1 MSSPAPS
8 GEPVVYVIRHG
19 QTEWSMNGRHT
30 GTTDIALTPTGEDQA
45 RAAGATVAGIE
56 FAAVWTSP
64 LSRAR
69 RTCELA
75 GLAGS
80 AEVLEDLREW
90 DYGDYEGVTTATIRE
105 TVPGWTIWSGP
116 WPGGE
121 TPEAVAARADRV
133 IARALESP
141 GPVAL
146 FAHGHILRVLTA
158 RWCELDAREGRRFL
172 LDPATVSILG
182 WEHSM
187 RAVARWNAR

>member
-1 MSSPAPS
+1 MSN
-8 GEPVVYVIRHG
+8 EPIVYVVRHG
-19 QTEWSMNGRHT
+19 QTEWSVNGRHT
-30 GTTDIALTPTGEDQA
+30 GRTDIPLTATGEEQA
-45 RAAGATVAGIE
+45 RAAGAVLAGVE

-69 RTCELA
+69 HTCELA
-75 GLAGS
+75 GLGEG
-80 AEVLEDLREW
+80 AEVDEDLREW
-90 DYGDYEGVTTATIRE
+90 DYGDYEGITTATIRE

-121 TPEAVAARADRV
+121 EPDEVAARADRV
-133 IARALESP
+133 IGRALTSP

-146 FAHGHILRVLTA
+146 FAHGHIMRVLVA
-158 RWCELDAREGRRFL
+158 RWCELEPREGRRFL